1 MPARYDL
8 NTLFSDFKTGN
19 RLALSRLITLV
30 ESDSARRDEII
41 ERLSPLLSGT
51 YRIGITGPPGVG
63 KSTLSSEL
71 VKKNRAKGRVV
82 GVIAVD
88 PSSPFT
94 GGALLGDR
102 VRMSKIS
109 LDPQVY
115 IRSLA
120 TRGSLGG
127 LSIATQDVADLM
139 DGFGCDLILIETV
152 GVGQAELDI
161 MQTADT
167 TLVVLSPESG
177 DSIQAMKAGLMEI
190 GDIIVLNKCD
200 RQGADRAYIEMEAAL
215 HLRPPKDWEP
225 PIIKTFA
232 NRGDGLC
239 ELMDAVESHRQYL
252 IDEGELTRHFIKRRK
267 EKIRSVIE
275 EKLMGDFWTPGRLR
289 ILSDLASNDAP
300 VMSAVKSLLDY
311 QEKK

>member
-1 MPARYDL
+1 MLGRYDL
-8 NTLFSDFKTGN
+8 NTLFSSYKASD

-30 ESDSARRDEII
+30 ESDSAKRDEII
-41 ERLSPLLSGT
+41 ELVSPLLRGT

-71 VKKNRAKGRVV
+71 VNKNREKGKAV

-109 LDPQVY
+109 LDPNVY

-127 LSIATQDVADLM
+127 LSIATLDVADLM
-139 DGFGCDLILIETV
+139 DGFGCDLIIIETV

-190 GDIIVLNKCD
+190 GDIFILNKYD
-200 RQGADRAYIEMEAAL
+200 REGAERAYIEMEAAL

-225 PIIKTFA
+225 PIIKTCA
-232 NRGDGLC
+232 NRGDGLN
-239 ELMDAVESHRQYL
+239 ELMDAVENHNQYL
-252 IDEGELTRHFIKRRK
+252 VNEGELTRHFIARRK

-275 EKLMGDFWTPGRLR
+275 ENLMGDFWTPQRLR
-289 ILSDLASNDAP
+289 KLSDLASDDAP
-300 VMSAVKSLLDY
+300 IMTAVKLLLNSR
-311 QEKK
+311 